1 MELDSILGEPKEP
14 AAKAEEPA
22 APNKRKPL
30 FRRRKRRARRPERQL
45 NEKKNRRLLVNAR
58 QLLERRKASNPKL
71 VRELKK
77 QRRLDEAL
85 RERVDRY
92 GEVFAEL
99 VEKGLNPDQARELAE
114 EELEVPPE
122 ANFAE
127 NPPTTA

>member
-1 MELDSILGEPKEP
+1 M
-14 AAKAEEPA
+14 
-22 APNKRKPL
+22 
-30 FRRRKRRARRPERQL
+30 
-45 NEKKNRRLLVNAR
+45 NAR